1 MFNWG
6 EEPYFVRKN
15 LKNIIAKSKKALP
28 KFGILNKFL
37 IIWPPPP
44 PPPPSDDI
52 ISKRSLI
59 AKCG

>member
-15 LKNIIAKSKKALP
+15 LKNIIATSKKALP

-37 IIWPPPP
+37 IIKDPP
-44 PPPPSDDI
+44 
-52 ISKRSLI
+52 LI
-59 AKCG
+59 PH